1 LVYKKYLTEKLSD
14 LKHEFLALNLYLKHH
29 SSFDSFQR
37 ILDNIPEAQH
47 ILSKYFT
54 PESEELSNWMHSPY
68 ERNTNHPENLLHKG
82 LSGNLLR
89 SKSEAMIDIAL
100 TTNKIP
106 FRYEETL
113 NLGDTTIYPDFT
125 ILHPKTG
132 KIYYWEHFG
141 LMDNPPYIKNF
152 HLKLQTYVSAGIIP
166 SIDLIITCE
175 TLDKPLG
182 IDDIEKTI
190 THYFL

>member
-1 LVYKKYLTEKLSD
+1 
-14 LKHEFLALNLYLKHH
+14 
-29 SSFDSFQR
+29 
-37 ILDNIPEAQH
+37 
-47 ILSKYFT
+47 
-54 PESEELSNWMHSPY
+54 MHSPY

-106 FRYEETL
+106 FRYEEIL